1 LIKNNKN
8 TEVVICLDPKG
19 IIISGGDEVIARQSN
34 YARGLHNLDLGRRI
48 KFVVFSTS
56 DSIYC
61 KEKESHFFSLHI
73 ISTKSTNLY
82 RFANA
87 VRKLVVENDYNIKLI
102 VVGDPWESYWSALIF
117 NWITSSATPIQI
129 GIHADIGDKKW
140 RRISIRNQIKFI
152 FAKLILSNS
161 SLVRSV
167 SRNQTLKLVNCFGLD
182 QNRITIAP
190 IPIDTEHISFKSPQ
204 RPVTIGF
211 IGRIHT
217 DRGIWNFVELI
228 RILKS
233 GYKDFSVV
241 IAGDGPDRDKFLHQL
256 EMVISK
262 NQIKYLGQISQEKLG
277 DLWKSIGVLVSMA
290 PVESYGRVLRESL
303 LAGVPVWAIASSGV
317 LDLLESAEPGTVKV
331 LDLEKD
337 ESKLHEDFESLLRV
351 KVGPKFR
358 DKFIK
363 ENNSYADKLAKSW
376 IDSIENFKK

>member
-48 KFVVFSTS
+48 NFVVFSTS

-61 KEKESHFFSLHI
+61 KGKESNFFSLHI

-82 RFANA
+82 RFAIA

-190 IPIDTEHISFKSPQ
+190 IPIDTEHISFKSLQ

-376 IDSIENFKK
+376 IDAIENFKS

>member
-1 LIKNNKN
+1 M
-8 TEVVICLDPKG
+8 VICLDPKG

-129 GIHADIGDKKW
+129 GIHADIGDIKW

-167 SRNQTLKLVNCFGLD
+167 SRNQTLKLVNCFGID

-233 GYKDFSVV
+233 GYMDFSVV

-256 EMVISK
+256 EKVISK

-337 ESKLHEDFESLLRV
+337 ESKLHEDFESLLKV

-363 ENNSYADKLAKSW
+363 ENNSYADKLARSW
-376 IDSIENFKK
+376 IHTIENFNK